1 MKALHMVA
9 FALLVIGGLNVGL
22 SALGMDLIGSVLG
35 GMGLGQIFN
44 ILVGISAAYLAA
56 THMSDCKACGKK

>member
-9 FALLVIGGLNVGL
+9 FGLLIVGGLNVGL
-22 SALGMDLIGSVLG
+22 SALGMDLIGNVLG
-35 GMGLGQIFN
+35 GLGLGQIFS

-56 THMSDCKACGKK
+56 THMGDCKACAK